1 MPASATSL
9 GRFRILKTLGRGAQG
24 EVFLA
29 EDTRLK
35 RQVAIKTLQVS
46 GRTNQERAALVK
58 ALLEE
63 STIVSQ
69 LAHPNIVPLFDAG
82 EDHGVPYLVFE
93 YVEGCTLQ
101 AQIRDMGPLPPARA
115 VDLTIQVLKAMGYA
129 HQKGIVH
136 RDLKPANLMM
146 QGDVMRVMDFG
157 VAQLVSK
164 ELDDDEA
171 FAGTPAYM
179 APEYIDRKIYTTR
192 SDLFSVG
199 MVLYEMLTGTPAI
212 VGQNVFET
220 LHRMVNDPIAPPSEA
235 NPVVDERVDD
245 LVLRSLAKA
254 PEDRYATAADMENAL
269 YVYLNP
275 EEARGPLSTLD
286 GQQGTLEFLLR
297 RMRHRSDFPAL
308 TSTIG
313 AINRAATSNSE
324 PLTGLAS
331 CILKDFAL
339 TNKLLKLVN
348 TVYYRQF
355 GSNISTVSRA
365 VMVLGYDNTRKI
377 ALTLM
382 LFEHLQ
388 NKAQAAHLRDEIL
401 SSYFAGVLGRLLAPK
416 VDLTD
421 PEEGFISSLLHS
433 LGKLLTAFYFHDEY
447 VEVQKLMLSKGYDE
461 NRASHDVMGV
471 TYEDLAVA
479 VAKHWNFPERLVD
492 SLRRLPSGAI
502 KTPESEVDTLRTIAD
517 ACTEVCA
524 ALRNTNP
531 QTRDSALV
539 KIAKRFGG
547 VLNMPEEDLPGHIKE
562 AYTALNADASL
573 LNFQPSNSPFHLAL
587 RSYIKGTAPAEEKGG
602 GAKVGEFVEDATL
615 RALGP
620 AHLAGIMPSWSSTD
634 SLGRHNALS
643 AGIQDITSSLAG
655 EFELNDILRMILETM
670 YRSIGFTR
678 VILCVRDSSAN
689 HLRARFG
696 FGEGIDR
703 IIKHGFNV
711 PLNAAKDVFNAA
723 LSNGSD
729 IHIDNVNGE
738 RIRDHIPGWYRA
750 SIPTAQSFVLFPVR
764 VAQRPVALFYGDSDT
779 LGALR
784 IEQGELSLL
793 KTLRNQAILAI
804 RQRG

>member
-1 MPASATSL
+1 MLMPASATSI

-46 GRTNQERAALVK
+46 GRTNQERAAQVK

-82 EDHGVPYLVFE
+82 EHNGVPYLVFE
-93 YVEGCTLQ
+93 FVEGRTLQ

-115 VDLTIQVLKAMGYA
+115 VDLSIQILKAMGYA

-192 SDLFSVG
+192 SDLFAVG
-199 MVLYEMLTGTPAI
+199 MILYEMLTGSPAV
-212 VGQNVFET
+212 VGNNVFET
-220 LHRMVNDPIAPPSEA
+220 LHRMVNEPIAPPSEV
-235 NPVVDERVDD
+235 NPAVDERVDD
-245 LVLRSLAKA
+245 LVLRALTKA
-254 PEDRYATAADMENAL
+254 PEDRFASAAEMENAL
-269 YVYLNP
+269 YLYLNP
-275 EEARGPLSTLD
+275 EEVRTTTTLD

-313 AINRAATSNSE
+313 AINRAAGTNSE

-401 SSYFAGVLGRLLAPK
+401 ASYFAGILGRSLATNME
-416 VDLTD
+416 LSD

-447 VEVQKLMLSKGYDE
+447 VEVQKLMLTKGYDE
-461 NRASHDVMGV
+461 ARASHDVMGV

-492 SLRRLPSGAI
+492 SLRQMPKGDI
-502 KTPESEVDTLRTIAD
+502 KTPESDVETLRTIAD
-517 ACTEVCA
+517 ACTEVCIA
-524 ALRNTNP
+524 MRHTNG
-531 QTRDSALV
+531 QTRDAALS
-539 KIAKRFGG
+539 KIAVRFGG
-547 VLNMPEEDLPGHIKE
+547 TLKVPTEDFPRHIRE
-562 AYTALNADASL
+562 AYNALNADASL
-573 LNFQPSNSPFHLAL
+573 LNFRPTSSPFYLAL
-587 RSYIKGTAPAEEKGG
+587 SSYMKGTSPEDSNTLKKNEAI
-602 GAKVGEFVEDATL
+602 EDATL
-615 RALGP
+615 HTLGAAQFTGMAP
-620 AHLAGIMPSWSSTD
+620 TPTSTD
-634 SLGRHNALS
+634 AFTRQQALS
-643 AGIQDITSSLAG
+643 SGIQDITSSLAG
-655 EFELNDILRMILETM
+655 DFELNDILRMILETM
-670 YRSIGFTR
+670 YRAIGFDR

-689 HLRARFG
+689 HLRGRFG
-696 FGEGIDR
+696 FGEGIDQ
-703 IIKHGFNV
+703 IIKGGFLV
-711 PLNAAKDVFNAA
+711 PLTATKDVFHAA

-729 IHIDNVNGE
+729 IHIENIDAD
-738 RIRDHIPGWYRA
+738 RIKDHIPGWYRTA
-750 SIPTAQSFVLFPVR
+750 IPNARSFVLFPVR
-764 VAQRPVALFYGDSDT
+764 VAQRPVALFYGDSDQA
-779 LGALR
+779 GALH
-784 IEQGELSLL
+784 IEPNELNLL
-793 KTLRNQAILAI
+793 KTLRNQAVLAI
-804 RQRG
+804 RQHG